1 MGLVL
6 KTQTSRCQNLAKTS
20 KSKYHSLTD
29 KNTMHIQTRLDPDV
43 LEAARQ
49 AAVREGISLSEYLR
63 KLLEQNLESGNGKS
77 GGSNGQAG
85 GNGHGGGVNGETDR
99 IR

>member
-1 MGLVL
+1 
-6 KTQTSRCQNLAKTS
+6 
-20 KSKYHSLTD
+20 
-29 KNTMHIQTRLDPDV
+29 MHIQTRLDPDV

-63 KLLEQNLESGNGKS
+63 KLLEQNLESRNGKS